1 MPFFPP
7 LRPISPNGSSRTLL
21 PRYLSDCPDRRPP
34 KGWTCDSVAG
44 VRIAGVRLDA
54 SVARLLTELL
64 DATGHATT
72 AARVREAIERGV
84 TIEAP
89 PTIADHDEILEALER
104 DCPPTLYRLRRE
116 LLEEQRRVRRIT
128 GG

>member
-1 MPFFPP
+1 MPPEGVGF
-7 LRPISPNGSSRTLL
+7 
-21 PRYLSDCPDRRPP
+21 
-34 KGWTCDSVAG
+34 DSVAG
-44 VRIAGVRLDA
+44 MRIAGVRLGPP
-54 SVARLLTELL
+54 VARLLTELL
-64 DATGHATT
+64 DAQGHAAT
-72 AARVREAIERGV
+72 AATIRDAIERGV

-89 PTIADHDEILEALER
+89 LTIADHQQILEALEG

>member
-1 MPFFPP
+1 
-7 LRPISPNGSSRTLL
+7 
-21 PRYLSDCPDRRPP
+21 
-34 KGWTCDSVAG
+34 

-54 SVARLLTELL
+54 SIARLLSETLE
-64 DATGHATT
+64 AKGHAAT
-72 AARVREAIERGV
+72 AARVRDAIERGV

-89 PTIADHDEILEALER
+89 LTIPDHEAILDALES